1 MRRMEVKRLIASYGL
16 HIDEK
21 TWVRQADSNGKCYK
35 AAAVYLLN
43 WKLAWGSDGHWDLIP
58 APHLTTCLGM
68 FGPDGPGLLPP
79 NIVDQFEDPE
89 GCFDVNDHKVV
100 NFVRNN
106 NSHNVSTMKIWNIDE
121 LKQFFDEFYAKWAER
136 RKLHKI
142 QEISSIA
149 GNYTV

>member
-21 TWVRQADSNGKCYK
+21 TWVRQADSNRKCYK

-43 WKLAWGSDGHWDLIP
+43 WKLAWGSDGHWDLVP

-106 NSHNVSTMKIWNIDE
+106 THNVSTMKIWNIDE

>member
-1 MRRMEVKRLIASYGL
+1 MRRMEVKRLAASYGL

-21 TWVRQADSNGKCYK
+21 TWVRQASNGKCYK

-43 WKLAWGSDGHWDLIP
+43 WKLAWGHNGHWDLVP

-79 NIVDQFEDPE
+79 YIVDKFEDPE
-89 GCFDVNDHKVV
+89 GCFDVNDYKVV

-106 NSHNVSTMKIWNIDE
+106 TYNVSTMQIWDLDQ
-121 LKQFFDEFYAKWAER
+121 LKQFFDDFYAKWAER

-142 QEISSIA
+142 KEISSVSDD
-149 GNYTV
+149 YTV